1 MVTKARFKV
10 VFPMSPKLKVT
21 GGCRGVVDALA
32 KFILIAQVYTV
43 VISRPFLSAIR
54 FTALNF

>member
-21 GGCRGVVDALA
+21 GGCVVDALA
-32 KFILIAQVYTV
+32 KFILTAQVYTV
-43 VISRPFLSAIR
+43 VISRPLLSAIR

>member
-21 GGCRGVVDALA
+21 GGCVVVALA

-43 VISRPFLSAIR
+43 VISRPFLSEIR